1 MCLIFDWM
9 ENDTLLRTDQVL
21 NVIYELRMCTKRQL
35 LTVTGL
41 QFDNLNAI
49 LRNIRKLPGDEGDW
63 LVMKGIR
70 RARRKGESIYVYSL
84 GRKAIQHVQI
94 MRGLDVRSR
103 EAPSAQ
109 MGHFVGINSIL
120 ESAIIKFGK
129 DRIKWFSELELADL
143 LYLQM
148 RENSNQEP
156 QRRSVLR
163 PDGQIFINDD
173 PFFVEFDNS
182 TEGARQLEN
191 KFARYVDIYE
201 MLDIK
206 HPILWVANTEKRIN
220 YLKRNWRAS
229 MENFYSHR
237 SNLPKCI
244 FTTAGKE
251 WDFIKKEK
259 IQLPSSFV

>member
-1 MCLIFDWM
+1 MIFDWM

-35 LTVTGL
+35 LAVTGL
-41 QFDNLNAI
+41 QLENLNVI
-49 LRNIRKLPGDEGDW
+49 LGKIRRLPGDEQDDW
-63 LVMKGIR
+63 LVTKGIR
-70 RARRKGESIYVYSL
+70 RPRKKGESIYVYSL
-84 GRKAIQHVQI
+84 GRKAIQHVQN
-94 MRGLDVRSR
+94 MRGLEVRAR

-120 ESAIIKFGK
+120 ENAIMKFGK
-129 DRIKWFSELELADL
+129 ERIKWFSELELADL
-143 LYLQM
+143 LFLQM

-163 PDGQIFINDD
+163 PDGQIIINDR
-173 PFFVEFDNS
+173 PYFVEFDNS

-191 KFARYVDIYE
+191 KFARYVEIYE

-206 HPILWVANTEKRIN
+206 HPILWVANTDKRID
-220 YLKRNWRAS
+220 YLERNWKAS

-237 SNLPKCI
+237 SNLPECI
-244 FTTAGKE
+244 FTTSGSE
-251 WDFIKKEK
+251 WDFIKKERV
-259 IQLPSSFV
+259 QLPASFA